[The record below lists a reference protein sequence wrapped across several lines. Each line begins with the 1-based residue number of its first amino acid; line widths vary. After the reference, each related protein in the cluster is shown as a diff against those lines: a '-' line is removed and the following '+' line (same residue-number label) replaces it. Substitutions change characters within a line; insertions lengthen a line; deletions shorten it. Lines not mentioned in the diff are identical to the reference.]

1 MKKEDL
7 PEVYQQFIDNS
18 LFKDSLSSEEITTL
32 FNLHNNYIN
41 VHYPEF
47 GKSCS
52 ACVNRVWQK
61 VKETYSIQMGF

>member
-7 PEVYQQFIDNS
+7 PEIYQQFIANS
-18 LFKDSLSSEEITTL
+18 LFKGDLSNEEINTL

-41 VHYPEF
+41 VHQPEF

-52 ACVNRVWQK
+52 ACVSRVVQ
-61 VKETYSIQMGF
+61 TIRNYFS